1 MSSLTDN
8 ELRDKLREYGFES
21 GPIVPSTRKVYERK
35 LDRLIKESKGGST
48 RLRSSVSPNVFRQL
62 NWSSFVSGP
71 SERASTP
78 LPHTESRHQSQLF
91 SPSAPSFVPQQN
103 PGHTPTAGPR
113 APLRAVNANVTYDSP
128 SPSSEGPRMAH
139 KYSTPSGVQP
149 RSSSGG
155 RGPISLTGQPRS
167 RELGPDAMRD
177 ADTSTSNSLLLTPN
191 AASRRSFWSGWQ
203 PRASSAGSCLMSD
216 ESNTGDA
223 DISRWVSQSEKTA
236 KRSQPMGPNFDNFQ
250 KVICHP
256 NEPYDREAV
265 AIPEKSACINGR
277 DLPLVLKIVHPL
289 FEILSR
295 FAGEYRCGE
304 SVESSKMEVGTAKRL
319 VKGYFGSSPVS
330 HISENQVDDLWRSV
344 LILITEVGRKH
355 LEIAA
360 YDGDGLHPVYW
371 QDVQEL
377 ESLRPYIPGSCRLR
391 LLFFSLL
398 HFLNNLFW
406 LLLILSVVGGVCYV
420 VYRVKL
426 SHQSR
431 TSKREMRVR
440 EIVYQPL
447 FSPKYASC
455 LHPTDLPFGL
465 GLLQQQLHVR
475 QTHPAEPPY
484 IPVSVIKETLSH
496 TNKDLADVWKDVEHH
511 VHLVEGCILVQEW
524 RGLGET
530 WQWQGGSGW
539 QGSGKH
545 PSVSSPRPPLQGQPR
560 GYNFHSSDA
569 AETAVRGAALSA
581 DWWLWFDVV
590 IYLSAGNWPTELGR
604 SEPRG
609 AGGIDAA
616 ALPDK
621 SQRLPF
627 TTPPTECLK
636 VRNMFTRDTFDA
648 NMERRLKRELLN
660 HIAECGAILHIGLDY
675 QNNQGLVY
683 IKCASPAV
691 AGRVYEAIH
700 ANYFDS
706 HLLTVKFLRAV
717 KYYLRFPEACN
728 AVTPLNAADFE

>member
-48 RLRSSVSPNVFRQL
+48 RLRSNDNQPVDLVKKEGSVSPNVFRQL

-236 KRSQPMGPNFDNFQ
+236 KRSQPMGPNFDSSFFSRFSGLSFGSQVPNLILLCGTILFAVIASSYLLLKDKHGNVGRIADFQ

-440 EIVYQPL
+440 EIVYQVI
-447 FSPKYASC
+447 
-455 LHPTDLPFGL
+455 

-539 QGSGKH
+539 QGS
-545 PSVSSPRPPLQGQPR
+545 
-560 GYNFHSSDA
+560 
-569 AETAVRGAALSA
+569 
-581 DWWLWFDVV
+581 
-590 IYLSAGNWPTELGR
+590 
-604 SEPRG
+604 
-609 AGGIDAA
+609 